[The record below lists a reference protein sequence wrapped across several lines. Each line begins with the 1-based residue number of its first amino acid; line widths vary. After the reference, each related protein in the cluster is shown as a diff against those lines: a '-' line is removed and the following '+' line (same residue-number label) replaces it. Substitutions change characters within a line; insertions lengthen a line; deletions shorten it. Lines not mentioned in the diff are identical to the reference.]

1 MSRISRSAVRRWHTA
16 GVGSEIDAD
25 GSEDLEADLISLTI
39 PAAMEYVRLVRIGAA
54 SIGRR
59 RGLSVRAIDDLRL
72 AVDEVFALLLDGSDH
87 HGSVDVTFEVDDHEL
102 LDPAGDER
110 KHVAQV
116 RRLVE
121 SRHDKTHARNLARG
135 VVGVR
140 PAKAGLN
147 RIAMRRKRHA

>member
-1 MSRISRSAVRRWHTA
+1 MSRISRSALRRWHTA

-72 AVDEVFALLLDGSDH
+72 AVDEVFALLLHDSDH
-87 HGSVDVTFEVDDHEL
+87 HGSVDVTFEIDDHEML
-102 LDPAGDER
+102 VNAVQRLGSGAVDVSADAVSRFEEVIADLVDRFEADPRA
-110 KHVAQV
+110 
-116 RRLVE
+116 
-121 SRHDKTHARNLARG
+121 G
-135 VVGVR
+135 VVQFS
-140 PAKAGLN
+140 
-147 RIAMRRKRHA
+147 KRL